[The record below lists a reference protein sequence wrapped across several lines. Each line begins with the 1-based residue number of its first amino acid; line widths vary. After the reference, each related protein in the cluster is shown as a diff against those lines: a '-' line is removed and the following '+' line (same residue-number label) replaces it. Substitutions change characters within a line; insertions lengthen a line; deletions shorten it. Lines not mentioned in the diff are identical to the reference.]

1 MIPSSRRWGLPRE
14 QFNGHDQ
21 TNSPLTSCKPFH
33 IHTWLRFPTMMKSVR
48 GERSG

>member
-33 IHTWLRFPTMMKSVR
+33 IHTWLRSPTTMKGVR